1 MKSQQPTVAGR
12 SLGAELQA
20 IRKERKLSSTK
31 VAERLGWQQS
41 KISKIENG
49 KQGVTSADVASLLA
63 IYGIT
68 GYERDRLIEATD
80 GVDTPGLWE
89 KQGGMSRDSR
99 TLIQLE
105 PQATEIVNMQP
116 LVIPG
121 LLQTPDYI
129 RAILSACGVSAA
141 DMEVRVAA
149 RLGRQALITRDKPPN
164 LDFIIDEF
172 ALRRQ
177 LLPTQALVRQL
188 RHIVETT
195 ERPNVTVRVLP
206 LSLGGHRGLDGSFM
220 LLDFSKGKSTVHVE
234 HKIST
239 FFLEEK
245 HEIDFYREEVDKLRE
260 AALDPDESVHFI
272 GAIAQELDA

>member
-1 MKSQQPTVAGR
+1 MKSPQPTVAGR
-12 SLGAELQA
+12 SLGAELRA

-31 VAERLGWQQS
+31 VAASLGWQQS

-49 KQGVTSADVASLLA
+49 KQGITPTDVASLLA
-63 IYGIT
+63 VYGVT
-68 GYERDRLIEATD
+68 GYERDRLVEAAE
-80 GVDTPGLWE
+80 GVDKPGLWE
-89 KQGGMSRDSR
+89 KQDGMSQDSR
-99 TLIQLE
+99 TLIRLE
-105 PQATEIVNMQP
+105 PQATEIVNLEP

-129 RAILSACGVSAA
+129 RALMSAFGVSAD

-149 RLGRQALITRDKPPN
+149 RMGRQALITRRNPPN
-164 LDFIIDEF
+164 LEFIIDES
-172 ALRRQ
+172 ALRRK
-177 LLPTQALVRQL
+177 LLPTQALARQL
-188 RHIVETT
+188 RHIVETA

-220 LLDFSKGKSTVHVE
+220 LLDLPKGKSTVHVE

-245 HEIDFYREEVDKLRE
+245 HEVDFYREEFDKLRE
-260 AALDPDESVHFI
+260 TALDHDESVHFI
-272 GAIAQELDA
+272 GVIARELDA